1 MVKKDDSKNKKRIYM
16 GVYSSVSPEVKGS
29 KFFGDCERIGEII
42 AENKLTMSYS
52 GSGQKGCA
60 SKLLDGVI
68 NKKGS
73 ARGVIYHKWEHFL
86 DKRLL
91 KPPAD
96 FSPEVVLT
104 NDDDLLDRIRE
115 IKRDCIAIIAIPG
128 GPGTFQE
135 IWTSAVGVAELEHT
149 PLILY
154 NIDGF
159 FDATKKQI
167 EVMAKYFNWEKY
179 KHNIIFIDNINDLE
193 NTIKLLAKIALSK
206 RSNQTIK
213 DALSLSQTR
222 GKVYTPYS
230 DKSSKKKKNQK
241 KEKKKKTQKL
251 NKKKSK

>member
-1 MVKKDDSKNKKRIYM
+1 
-16 GVYSSVSPEVKGS
+16 
-29 KFFGDCERIGEII
+29 
-42 AENKLTMSYS
+42 MSYS

-68 NKKGS
+68 NKNGS

-91 KPPAD
+91 KPPKN

-115 IKRDCIAIIAIPG
+115 IKRDCIAIVAIPG

-149 PLILY
+149 PLLLY

-159 FDATKKQI
+159 FDHTKKQI
-167 EVMAKYFNWEKY
+167 DVMAKYFNWEKY
-179 KHNIIFIDNINDLE
+179 KHNIIFINNIKDLE
-193 NTIKLLAKIALSK
+193 NTITMLAKIALSK
-206 RSNQTIK
+206 RSNQTIM
-213 DALSLSQTR
+213 DALSLSQTQGR
-222 GKVYTPYS
+222 VYTPYS
-230 DKSSKKKKNQK
+230 VKGSKKKKK
-241 KEKKKKTQKL
+241 KNKKTQKP
-251 NKKKSK
+251 KKKR